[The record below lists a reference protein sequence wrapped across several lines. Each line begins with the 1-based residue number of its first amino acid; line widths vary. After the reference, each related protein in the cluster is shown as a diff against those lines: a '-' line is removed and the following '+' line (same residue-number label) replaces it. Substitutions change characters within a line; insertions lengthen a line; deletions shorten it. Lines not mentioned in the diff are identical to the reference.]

1 MLTKNDTTALMKRLA
16 TSSVDILLKYP
27 AWRNEVFSACS
38 QAQLPPSFQP
48 SVIEFFDQQGLLVF
62 QVGGN
67 VFSTEVPVGHRSEF
81 MALYFDGDLVL
92 FIAGEEII
100 LNRLGLLGIFAAF
113 DLEG

>member
-16 TSSVDILLKYP
+16 TSSLDILLKYP
-27 AWRNEVFSACS
+27 AWRNKVFSACS
-38 QAQLPPSFQP
+38 QAQLPPSIQP
-48 SVIEFFDQQGLLVF
+48 TVVEFFDQQGLLVS

-81 MALYFDGDLVL
+81 MALYFDGELVL
-92 FIAGEEII
+92 FIAGKEVI
-100 LNRLGLLGIFAAF
+100 LNRLGLLCIFANF

>member
-1 MLTKNDTTALMKRLA
+1 MLTKNETTVLMKRLA
-16 TSSVDILLKYP
+16 TSSLDILLKYP
-27 AWRNEVFSACS
+27 SWRKEVFSACS
-38 QAQLPPSFQP
+38 QTQLPPNFQP
-48 SVIEFFDQQGLLVF
+48 TVIEFFDQQGLLVS

-92 FIAGEEII
+92 FIAGESVI
-100 LNRLGLLGIFAAF
+100 LNRLGRVCIFAAF

>member
-1 MLTKNDTTALMKRLA
+1 MLTKNETTVLMKRLS

-27 AWRNEVFSACS
+27 SWRNEVFSACS

-100 LNRLGLLGIFAAF
+100 LNRLGLLCIFADF